1 MVSLA
6 RIIRS
11 SMYDVSSGMPP
22 ATGFSYA
29 SKRAIQNSIC
39 PNPPAFSK
47 GCTPRMSA
55 RSKMISASR
64 PGTALLCAL
73 VSAFLLAGCSLKQDM
88 AEQPKD
94 RPLWPSD
101 FFTDGR
107 SARPLVENTVARGSV
122 ANDELL
128 IPKDSNA
135 FPLPL
140 NMELL
145 ERGEDRYKIFCA
157 PCHGL
162 QGDGNGM
169 VAMRGM
175 KHPPSY
181 HQERLRQVPNGYIYD
196 VITNGFGAMLS
207 YSAQIPPRDRWAIVA
222 YVRALQLS
230 RNAKIAELPPDLREK
245 ILHPPAG
252 RTS

>member
-1 MVSLA
+1 MTRASLFHGA
-6 RIIRS
+6 L
-11 SMYDVSSGMPP
+11 
-22 ATGFSYA
+22 AA
-29 SKRAIQNSIC
+29 S
-39 PNPPAFSK
+39 
-47 GCTPRMSA
+47 
-55 RSKMISASR
+55 
-64 PGTALLCAL
+64 L
-73 VSAFLLAGCSLKQDM
+73 FLFAGCSLKQDM
-88 AEQPKD
+88 ALQPKD

-122 ANDELL
+122 ADEVLL
-128 IPKDSNA
+128 VPKDSNA

-140 NMELL
+140 NIELL
-145 ERGEDRYKIFCA
+145 ERGEDRYKIFCT

-169 VAMRGM
+169 VAIRGM
-175 KHPPSY
+175 KHPPTY
-181 HQERLRQVPNGYIYD
+181 HQDRLRQAPNGYIYD

-230 RNAKIAELPPDLREK
+230 RNAKVSDLPSDIREK
-245 ILHPPAG
+245 VLHPPAENKPEAHAEG
-252 RTS
+252 APGGKTE